1 MTDRIEATATLAAA
15 TVIPPL
21 SPIVP
26 GVTMR
31 VSEHLPASGRIAL
44 KLDESAG
51 GETVTVDVPVQVAR
65 RCALPGAPTRWRV
78 TIEPVP
84 SLEEMERGA

>member
-15 TVIPPL
+15 TIIPPR
-21 SPIVP
+21 SPFAVAI
-26 GVTMR
+26 MS
-31 VSEHLPASGRIAL
+31 VSAQLPATGKIAL

-51 GETVTVDVPVQVAR
+51 GETVHVDVPVQVAR

-78 TIEPVP
+78 TFEPVP
-84 SLEEMERGA
+84 SLDEVEAG